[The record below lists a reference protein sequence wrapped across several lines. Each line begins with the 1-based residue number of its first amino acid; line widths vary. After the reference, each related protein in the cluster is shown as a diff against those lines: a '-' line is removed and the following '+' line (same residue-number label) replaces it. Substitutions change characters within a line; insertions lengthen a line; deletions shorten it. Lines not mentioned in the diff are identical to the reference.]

1 MERLLRRGLI
11 TWKTNAVSA
20 KHETRHRRT
29 RRASML
35 QVEQAFNA
43 VSKQKYKYYIIN
55 ILRKWNTHTALYKR
69 VSKFKSEGAAREW
82 STVVIVIVIFISW
95 LLF

>member
-35 QVEQAFNA
+35 QVEQAVNA
-43 VSKQKYKYYIIN
+43 VSKHKYKSYIIN

-69 VSKFKSEGAAREW
+69 VSNSKAKRACIAYME
-82 STVVIVIVIFISW
+82 STVASIF
-95 LLF
+95 

>member
-29 RRASML
+29 RRTSML
-35 QVEQAFNA
+35 QVEQAVNA

-55 ILRKWNTHTALYKR
+55 ILRKWHTHTALYKR
-69 VSKFKSEGAAREW
+69 VSKFN
-82 STVVIVIVIFISW
+82 
-95 LLF
+95 